1 MTANIIFG
9 WCISS
14 LILISGLIIRI
25 IVKVKSKKGYKED
38 DRTWKDFKET

>member
-1 MTANIIFG
+1 MTANVVFG
-9 WCISS
+9 WCISL

-38 DRTWKDFKET
+38 DRTWDDFKET